1 MGSPSDVNPLAK
13 PLAGTCHHRWQ
24 KVEVPYETAEV
35 CEICKLFR
43 YRVARG
49 ADWEYRAPIPRPVI
63 EKE

>member
-1 MGSPSDVNPLAK
+1 MSNPPDESEHAK

-24 KVEVPYETAEV
+24 KVDAPYETAEV
-35 CEICKLFR
+35 CENCKLFR

-49 ADWEYRAPIPRPVI
+49 ADWEFRAPIPRSRF